1 MFHAF
6 KFTNEA
12 ARINSGANLFS
23 SKVVVIWVGSMST
36 WLASHLSITSR
47 LAIFKSRHGI
57 YNRYVVRVRGMI
69 SFWHFVYTPAWYL
82 GSLGHALRWDEWM
95 SFCLVLATNRCAVDN
110 FHPLV
115 IYMPTYSVHARS
127 HVIVCNVHKREVS
140 QHFVTM
146 LQTTGNTTSQISSLV
161 QYFRHHTNTTL
172 TWDINRQLWS
182 SRHAAHGRI
191 HNYGS
196 SCSNTEVIVVRQQPW
211 PNSGACSLAKNTDKC
226 TTW

>member
-1 MFHAF
+1 MLHAF
-6 KFTNEA
+6 KFTNNAE
-12 ARINSGANLFS
+12 RINNIAFLFS

-36 WLASHLSITSR
+36 WLASHLSITSK

-82 GSLGHALRWDEWM
+82 GSLGHALRWDEGM

-127 HVIVCNVHKREVS
+127 HVIVCNVHKREAS
-140 QHFVTM
+140 QHCFAT
-146 LQTTGNTTSQISSLV
+146 LHKTRSTTSYISSLV
-161 QYFRHHTNTTL
+161 QYVCQRTNTVL
-172 TWDINRQLWS
+172 TWDTNRGMWS
-182 SRHAAHGRI
+182 PYHAAHGRI
-191 HNYGS
+191 HKYS
-196 SCSNTEVIVVRQQPW
+196 SFCFNMEVIVMRLQPW
-211 PNSGACSLAKNTDKC
+211 PNFDACPLTKNID
-226 TTW
+226 